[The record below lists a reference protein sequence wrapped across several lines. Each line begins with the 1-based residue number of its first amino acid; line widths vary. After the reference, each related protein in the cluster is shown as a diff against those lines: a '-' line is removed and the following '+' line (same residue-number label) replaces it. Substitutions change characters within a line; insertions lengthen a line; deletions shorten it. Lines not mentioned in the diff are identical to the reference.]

1 MGRTRILVSLLA
13 GLAVIGAGFWAFMPR
28 AIPVETAAVTSG
40 RFAATVEETG
50 RTRVRE
56 RYIVSAPMAGRLIRP
71 TLRPGDAIEQGQ
83 VIATLRASPS
93 SLLDPRA
100 RQELEE
106 RIGMAEASLEEASAA
121 QERARVLLARAR
133 TDLDRTRQL
142 RATGAAALAQF
153 ERDTFAFEAA
163 ERDLVSADRRRHAAE
178 HAVAQMQALI
188 RPGGEGNGDTVTLNA
203 PVAGRVL
210 KVVQESEGAVAAGT
224 PVMEIGDP
232 LDIEVAVDLLTTVA
246 VRLRQ
251 GAPVSISGWG
261 GPAPLPGRVRR
272 VEPSGFTKLS
282 ALGVE
287 EQRVWVLIDIAAPPA
302 QRAGL
307 ADGFR
312 VEVAITLDEI
322 EAATLIPAG
331 ALFRRGD
338 DWFVF
343 VSAGGK
349 AVLRR
354 VEVRQR
360 SGRTAAIAA
369 GLSVG
374 ERVIVYPPSAVADGK
389 SVRDL

>member
-56 RYIVSAPMAGRLIRP
+56 RYVVSSPVAARLIRP

-163 ERDLVSADRRRHAAE
+163 ERDLVAADRRRHAAE

-188 RPGGEGNGDTVTLNA
+188 RPGGEGNGDTFTLNA

>member
-40 RFAATVEETG
+40 SFATTVEETG

-56 RYIVSAPMAGRLIRP
+56 RYVVSAPMAGRLIRP

-163 ERDLVSADRRRHAAE
+163 ERDLVAADRRRRAAE

>member
-1 MGRTRILVSLLA
+1 MGRTRILVFLLA
-13 GLAVIGAGFWAFMPR
+13 GLAVIGAGFWAFTPR

-40 RFAATVEETG
+40 RFTATVEETG

-56 RYIVSAPMAGRLIRP
+56 RYVVSSPMAGRLIRP
-71 TLRPGDAIEQGQ
+71 TLRPGDAVEQGQ
-83 VIATLRASPS
+83 TIATLRASPS

-163 ERDLVSADRRRHAAE
+163 ERDLVATDRRRHAAE
-178 HAVAQMQALI
+178 HAVAQMRALI
-188 RPGGEGNGDTVTLNA
+188 RPGGEGNGDTVTLRA

-302 QRAGL
+302 QRAAL

-312 VEVAITLDEI
+312 VEVTITLDEI
-322 EAATLIPAG
+322 ESATLIPAG

-354 VEVRQR
+354 VELRQR
-360 SGRTAAIAA
+360 SGRTAAVAA
-369 GLSVG
+369 GLSAG

>member
-163 ERDLVSADRRRHAAE
+163 ERDLVAADRRRHAAE

-203 PVAGRVL
+203 PVSGRVL

>member
-1 MGRTRILVSLLA
+1 MGRNRIVVSLLA

-28 AIPVETAAVTSG
+28 AIQVETAAVTSG
-40 RFAATVEETG
+40 RFTASVEETG

-56 RYIVSAPMAGRLIRP
+56 RYVVSSPLAARLLRP
-71 TLRPGDAIEQGQ
+71 SLRPGDEVEQGQ
-83 VIATLRASPS
+83 AIATLRAIPS
-93 SLLDPRA
+93 SLLDQRA

-106 RIGMAEASLEEASAA
+106 RIGTAEASLEEAAA
-121 QERARVLLARAR
+121 AEARARVLLARAR

-163 ERDLVSADRRRHAAE
+163 ERDVVAAERRRHAAE
-178 HAVAQMQALI
+178 HAVAQMRALI
-188 RPGGEGNGDTVTLNA
+188 RPGGEANGDTFTLNA
-203 PVAGRVL
+203 PIAGRVL
-210 KVVQESEGAVAAGT
+210 RVVQESEGVVAAGA
-224 PVMEIGDP
+224 PIMEIGDP
-232 LDIEVAVDLLTTVA
+232 RDIEVAVDLLTTVA
-246 VRLRQ
+246 ARLRE
-251 GAPVSISGWG
+251 GAAVSISGWG
-261 GPAPLPGRVRR
+261 GPTPLPGRVRR

-287 EQRVWVLIDIAAPPA
+287 EQRVWVLIDIVAPPP

-312 VEVAITLDEI
+312 VEVTITLNEI

-343 VSAGGK
+343 LAAEGR
-349 AVLRR
+349 ARLRR
-354 VEVRQR
+354 VELLQR
-360 SGRTAAIAA
+360 SGRTAAVAA
-369 GLSVG
+369 GLKPG

-389 SVRDL
+389 PVRDI

>member
-13 GLAVIGAGFWAFMPR
+13 SFAVIGAGFWAFTPR
-28 AIPVETAAVTSG
+28 AIRVETAAVTSG
-40 RFAATVEETG
+40 RFTATVEETG

-56 RYIVSAPMAGRLIRP
+56 RYVVSAPMAGRLIRP
-71 TLRPGDAIEQGQ
+71 TLRPGDAVEQGQ
-83 VIATLRASPS
+83 TIATLRASPS

-163 ERDLVSADRRRHAAE
+163 ERDLVAADRRRHAAE
-178 HAVAQMQALI
+178 HAVAQMRALI
-188 RPGGEGNGDTVTLNA
+188 RPGGEGNGDTVTLSA

-210 KVVQESEGAVAAGT
+210 KVVQESEGAVAAGA
-224 PVMEIGDP
+224 PLIEIGDP

-246 VRLRQ
+246 VRLRE

-312 VEVAITLDEI
+312 VEVTITLDEI

-343 VSAGGK
+343 VSAGGT
-349 AVLRR
+349 AGLRR
-354 VEVRQR
+354 VELRQR

-369 GLSVG
+369 GLTAG
-374 ERVIVYPPSAVADGK
+374 ERVIVYPPSAVADGR

>member
-1 MGRTRILVSLLA
+1 MGRTRILVSLLSA
-13 GLAVIGAGFWAFMPR
+13 MILVGFGVWAFMPR
-28 AIPVETAAVTSG
+28 AIQVETAPVISG
-40 RFAATVEETG
+40 RFTAAVEETG

-56 RYIVSAPMAGRLIRP
+56 RYVVSSPLAARLTRP
-71 TLRPGDAIEQGQ
+71 SLRPGDAVEMGQ
-83 VIATLRASPS
+83 AIATLRANAS

-133 TDLDRTRQL
+133 SDLDRTRQL
-142 RATGAAALAQF
+142 RATGAAALTQF

-163 ERDLVSADRRRHAAE
+163 ERDLVAADRRRHAAE
-178 HAVAQMQALI
+178 HAVAQMRALI
-188 RPGGEGNGDTVTLNA
+188 RPGGEGNGDTFTLSA

-210 KVVQESEGAVAAGT
+210 KITQESEGVVAAGA

-246 VRLRQ
+246 VLLRE

-261 GPAPLPGRVRR
+261 GATRLPGRVRR

-287 EQRVWVLIDIAAPPA
+287 EQRVWVLIDIIAPPA

-312 VEVAITLDEI
+312 VEVTITLDEI
-322 EAATLIPAG
+322 EGATLIPAG

-343 VSAGGK
+343 VAAGGK
-349 AVLRR
+349 ALLRR
-354 VEVRQR
+354 VELRQR
-360 SGRTAAIAA
+360 SGRTAAVAA
-369 GLSVG
+369 GLTPG

>member
-1 MGRTRILVSLLA
+1 
-13 GLAVIGAGFWAFMPR
+13 
-28 AIPVETAAVTSG
+28 
-40 RFAATVEETG
+40 
-50 RTRVRE
+50 
-56 RYIVSAPMAGRLIRP
+56 
-71 TLRPGDAIEQGQ
+71 
-83 VIATLRASPS
+83 
-93 SLLDPRA
+93 
-100 RQELEE
+100 
-106 RIGMAEASLEEASAA
+106 MAEASLEEASAA

-163 ERDLVSADRRRHAAE
+163 ERDVVAADRRRHAAE
-178 HAVAQMQALI
+178 HAVAQMRALI
-188 RPGGEGNGDTVTLNA
+188 RPGGEGNGDTVALSA

-210 KVVQESEGAVAAGT
+210 KVVQESEGAVAAGA
-224 PVMEIGDP
+224 PLIEIGDP

-246 VRLRQ
+246 VRLRE

-354 VEVRQR
+354 VELRQR

-369 GLSVG
+369 GLSAG
-374 ERVIVYPPSAVADGK
+374 ERVILYPPSAVADGK

>member
-1 MGRTRILVSLLA
+1 MSRTRILVSLLSA
-13 GLAVIGAGFWAFMPR
+13 MILVGFGVWAFMPR
-28 AIPVETAAVTSG
+28 AVQVETAPVISG
-40 RFAATVEETG
+40 RFTATVEETG

-56 RYIVSAPMAGRLIRP
+56 RYVVSSPLAARLTRP
-71 TLRPGDAIEQGQ
+71 SLRPGDAVELGQ
-83 VIATLRASPS
+83 AIATLRANAS

-106 RIGMAEASLEEASAA
+106 RIGMAEASLEEAAAA
-121 QERARVLLARAR
+121 QERARVFLARAR

-163 ERDLVSADRRRHAAE
+163 ERDLVAADRRRHATE
-178 HAVAQMQALI
+178 HAVAQMRALI
-188 RPGGEGNGDTVTLNA
+188 RPGGEGNGDTFTLSA

-210 KVVQESEGAVAAGT
+210 KISQESEGIVAAGA

-232 LDIEVAVDLLTTVA
+232 LDIEIAVDLLTTVA
-246 VRLRQ
+246 VLLRE

-261 GPAPLPGRVRR
+261 GPTRLPGRVRR

-287 EQRVWVLIDIAAPPA
+287 EQRVWVLIDIMAPPE

-312 VEVAITLDEI
+312 VEVTITLDEI
-322 EAATLIPAG
+322 EGATLIPAG

-343 VSAGGK
+343 VAAGGK
-349 AVLRR
+349 ARLRR
-354 VEVRQR
+354 VELRQR
-360 SGRTAAIAA
+360 SGRTAAVAA
-369 GLSVG
+369 GLTPG
-374 ERVIVYPPSAVADGK
+374 ERVIVYPPSAVANGK

>member
-28 AIPVETAAVTSG
+28 AIPVETAAVTLG

-56 RYIVSAPMAGRLIRP
+56 RYVVSAPMAGRLIRP

-83 VIATLRASPS
+83 TIATLRASPS

-153 ERDTFAFEAA
+153 ERDTFVFEAA
-163 ERDLVSADRRRHAAE
+163 ERDLVAADRRRHAAE